1 MLKLSTLCCTQGVGK
16 GKKRKERP
24 EGAAEE
30 GAQQT
35 TGVSAEASA
44 AVLSAVL
51 LGIAE
56 TAAPGAVLGLSLETP
71 AAPGG
76 KKKKI
81 KKHMESA

>member
-1 MLKLSTLCCTQGVGK
+1 MCCTQGGGK

-30 GAQQT
+30 GAQT
-35 TGVSAEASA
+35 TAAVASGVSAEASA

-56 TAAPGAVLGLSLETP
+56 TAAPGAVVGLSLETP

>member
-1 MLKLSTLCCTQGVGK
+1 MCCTQGGGK

-30 GAQQT
+30 GAQT

-81 KKHMESA
+81 KKHMQSA